1 MTDRT
6 RHRQPLH
13 VAEEAPDTP
22 VGEHTH
28 EQPRSVLVI
37 VLTVVTVLLSITVG
51 WLLYNSY
58 KSQRDIADVTSYIED
73 ARGRRDEQNAELN
86 ARINQATCDV
96 LDQLPAGELL
106 DPVRAQYGCGPG
118 IPVAELDPA
127 ALENL
132 AEILAENDAL
142 TVPEPARTDEPAGP
156 TSEPGDLPPGAP
168 PGAQPF
174 PNGQAPTTSAP
185 TTAPSPTATGPSTA
199 APSTT
204 TPAPLADLSGVT
216 DRVCNALGICL

>member
-1 MTDRT
+1 MTERA
-6 RHRQPLH
+6 RHREPLH
-13 VAEEAPDTP
+13 VVDEAPDTP

-28 EQPRSVLVI
+28 EQPRSFLVV
-37 VLTVVTVLLSITVG
+37 VLTVVVVLLSITVG

-58 KSQRDIADVTSYIED
+58 KTQQDVADVTSYIED

-86 ARINQATCDV
+86 ARINQAACDV

-106 DPVRAQYGCGPG
+106 DPVRVQYGCGPG
-118 IPVAELDPA
+118 VPVAELTPA

-132 AEILAENDAL
+132 AEILAQNDAQ
-142 TVPEPARTDEPAGP
+142 TAPVPAQTNEPAGP
-156 TSEPGDLPPGAP
+156 TSDPGDLPPGAP

-185 TTAPSPTATGPSTA
+185 SPTAA
-199 APSTT
+199 APTT
-204 TPAPLADLSGVT
+204 SAPMTPAPTPLADLSGVT

>member
-37 VLTVVTVLLSITVG
+37 VLTVATVLLSITVG
-51 WLLYNSY
+51 WLLYNTY
-58 KSQRDIADVTSYIED
+58 KSQQDINELTSYIED
-73 ARGRRDEQNAELN
+73 ARGRRDAQNAELSE
-86 ARINQATCDV
+86 RITKATCDV

-132 AEILAENDAL
+132 AEILAENDTQ
-142 TVPEPARTDEPAGP
+142 TVPVPAQTDEPAGP

-168 PGAQPF
+168 PGAEPF
-174 PNGQAPTTSAP
+174 PNGQAPTSSAPSSTAAAP
-185 TTAPSPTATGPSTA
+185 TTAAPTTA
-199 APSTT
+199 AAT
-204 TPAPLADLSGVT
+204 PLADLSGVT